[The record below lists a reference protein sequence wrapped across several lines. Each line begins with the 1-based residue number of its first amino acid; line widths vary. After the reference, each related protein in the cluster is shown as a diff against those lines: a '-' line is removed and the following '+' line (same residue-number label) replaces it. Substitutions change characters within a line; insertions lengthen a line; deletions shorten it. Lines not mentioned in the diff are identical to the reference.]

1 MYNLK
6 ETLLNTELVIEHIK
20 NLSDYEI
27 LKYLEKFD
35 KYTYDF
41 DAVEPYLLNRGNL
54 LLNIFVAKNTRS
66 DSIIE
71 KLYISTNNKAL
82 KGFCLINS
90 TQFLSEEAILAAI
103 VEDEIFAESILTS
116 PDIEKRTLKS
126 VTEKAAA
133 ILSSSKDKTEKEY
146 WINILQF
153 LLFKN
158 KSEKTFLDYDPW
170 GGPSGYVEYLWNLFL
185 ILPCSKET
193 TEVLTYF
200 LLDTLR
206 ETITIPHYYA
216 LGEPGEKY
224 RDIRFPNWFKI
235 EPIPFLDNLFAKWKE
250 ENDYEQQTRFHCGG
264 TFGLRATLAQLV
276 LREPPFW
283 EFGEYFANSDDL
295 ALRIG
300 YYRVFKPQSVE
311 DIWLGYEKDR
321 IHFLQAIVDG
331 KNFHIADSEEFKKAF
346 WKLYCQYEPGKDP
359 SYLVKHLDYSLN
371 PPGYLEEEDD
381 MAEVNWGHDK
391 KDGWFRKN
399 FIDWFDKN
407 EKQGNSYSVRKL
419 LETATEQNSR
429 QTELLERLNFL
440 AYIVI
445 TLLVTILMLRK
456 N

>member
-224 RDIRFPNWFKI
+224 RDIRFPN
-235 EPIPFLDNLFAKWKE
+235 
-250 ENDYEQQTRFHCGG
+250 
-264 TFGLRATLAQLV
+264 
-276 LREPPFW
+276 
-283 EFGEYFANSDDL
+283 
-295 ALRIG
+295 
-300 YYRVFKPQSVE
+300 
-311 DIWLGYEKDR
+311 
-321 IHFLQAIVDG
+321 
-331 KNFHIADSEEFKKAF
+331 
-346 WKLYCQYEPGKDP
+346 
-359 SYLVKHLDYSLN
+359 
-371 PPGYLEEEDD
+371 
-381 MAEVNWGHDK
+381 
-391 KDGWFRKN
+391 
-399 FIDWFDKN
+399 
-407 EKQGNSYSVRKL
+407 
-419 LETATEQNSR
+419 
-429 QTELLERLNFL
+429 
-440 AYIVI
+440 
-445 TLLVTILMLRK
+445 
-456 N
+456 